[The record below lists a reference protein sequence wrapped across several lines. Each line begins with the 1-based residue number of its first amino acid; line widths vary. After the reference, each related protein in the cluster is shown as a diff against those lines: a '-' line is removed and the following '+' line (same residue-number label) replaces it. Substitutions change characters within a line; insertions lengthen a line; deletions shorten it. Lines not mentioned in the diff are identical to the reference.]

1 VNTVDRLR
9 VWLVD
14 PSLFTA
20 PYDAA
25 LTDGLL
31 AADVEPM
38 WAVRPVRP
46 GDRQEIAS
54 EHVDAFFYRHVERM
68 SFVPSKLRALAK
80 GMGHALGLARLVFR
94 VLKQR
99 PDAVH
104 FQWLVV
110 PPLDSLAIVAIR
122 SFVPVLLT
130 VHDTVPFNG
139 EYVSFWQNLAFD
151 LPLKLSDG
159 IVVHTHAGRET
170 LLRRGVADSKVSVIP
185 HGPLPLHGVPR
196 PQSVEGAANGRFT
209 FTLFGELKTYK
220 GIDVLVEALGMLP
233 ASVRANAHFIV
244 AGRPRMDLSKLRAR
258 IAQLGLNQTIE
269 LLAQRLSEQEMTE
282 LFARS
287 DCFLFPYRQID
298 ASGVYFLVKSLGKWL
313 IASNIGIFAE
323 DVRHEQGELVPVED
337 ARALADAI
345 ARAIAQRPKP
355 EPVEPGLAWALIG
368 EKTRAL
374 YLSSRAKRAA
384 ARGEPSSSVAS
395 TASEPSP

>member
-1 VNTVDRLR
+1 MR

-25 LTDGLL
+25 LTGGLL

-54 EHVDAFFYRHVERM
+54 EHVDAFFYRHVDRM
-68 SFVPSKLRALAK
+68 TLIPSKLRALAK
-80 GMGHALGLARLVFR
+80 GMGHALGLARLVLR

-110 PPLDSLAIVAIR
+110 PPLDSLAIIAIR
-122 SFVPVLLT
+122 AFVPVVLT

-151 LPLKLSDG
+151 LPIKLSDS

-170 LLRRGVADSKVSVIP
+170 LLRRGVPSGKVSVIP
-185 HGPLPLHGVPR
+185 HGPLPLHGAPT
-196 PQSVEGAANGRFT
+196 PNSAPGAQDGRFT

-233 ASVRANAHFIV
+233 QAVLANAHFIV

-258 IAQLGLNQTIE
+258 IAQLGLDHVIE
-269 LLAQRLSEQEMTE
+269 LLAQRLSEQEMND
-282 LFARS
+282 LFAQS

-323 DVRHEQGELVPVED
+323 DVRHEQGELVPAED

-345 ARAIAQRPKP
+345 ERAIIRRPKP
-355 EPVEPGLAWALIG
+355 APVEPGLAWALIG
-368 EKTRAL
+368 EKTREL
-374 YLSSRAKRAA
+374 YLRSRAKRAA
-384 ARGEPSSSVAS
+384 RGEAGPSVAKA
-395 TASEPSP
+395 TSEPSP